1 MKDFKS
7 RDELNGMTCD
17 QLINYEA
24 ELDLGGGLGGG
35 KPRGTSSAIPIE
47 YDTTTDEEDERY
59 KARRIQALKDVR
71 DVMRDMGC

>member
-35 KPRGTSSAIPIE
+35 KPRGN
-47 YDTTTDEEDERY
+47 
-59 KARRIQALKDVR
+59 
-71 DVMRDMGC
+71 